1 MRFIYFSIITFG
13 LSIPV
18 KAQATIPDNYKLVY
32 THDFEQPQAINTLET
47 TDNDVWRIS
56 KGNNGNCMELFGKSE
71 YKPEVRSPFNIAVIK
86 EVLVGD
92 FIFEIKLNQNGRE
105 YPHRDLCL
113 VFGINNA
120 SNFYYTHIASKAD
133 AHANSIFIVNDE
145 PRKSIASERTDGT
158 NWGAEDSWHTVRI
171 VRKTQ
176 EGLIEIYFDDMTKP
190 IMTATD
196 THFKSGYLGFGSFDD
211 TGKFDD
217 IKIWAPNTLE
227 PKTGIF
233 N

>member
-1 MRFIYFSIITFG
+1 MKGYCFFLMTFIFCAA
-13 LSIPV
+13 V

-32 THDFEQPQAINTLET
+32 AQDFEQPQAINTIEM
-47 TDNDVWRIS
+47 TDSNVWRIS
-56 KGNNGNCMELFGKSE
+56 KGDDGNCMELFGKSE

-113 VFGINNA
+113 IFGFNNA

-145 PRKSIASERTDGT
+145 PRKSIALERTDGT
-158 NWGAEDSWHTVRI
+158 NWGTEDSWHTAKI

-217 IKIWAPNTLE
+217 IKVWAPNTLE
-227 PKTGIF
+227 PKNGLF